1 MKKLT
6 HLSLFSGIGGLD
18 LAAEWAGFET
28 AGQCEWAEYPTKVLE
43 KHRPN
48 VKTDTETRRSYQGDF
63 HASPIVLLGNVWRL
77 MMSAIYGANSSE
89 CFARLEQDGSWR
101 KTYPDYSQVRMDGF
115 SDEYCET
122 WPKSGV
128 MRGGIAFQPTLAGLN
143 MSGKGYALSQRPL
156 ASDSDAWLKN
166 KKSAPMKSIWK
177 CWDRGKQD
185 RMIYYYIQ
193 SGMNAQEAARLN
205 GMMMG
210 FPKRWTS

>member
-1 MKKLT
+1 MSENLQ
-6 HLSLFSGIGGLD
+6 LNLFLR
-18 LAAEWAGFET
+18 E
-28 AGQCEWAEYPTKVLE
+28 Q
-43 KHRPN
+43 
-48 VKTDTETRRSYQGDF
+48 DTETRRSYQGDF

-156 ASDSDAWLKN
+156 AGDSDAWLKN